1 MDDIKVKGYPGLY
14 RRDGTAIVNKDCN
27 YQSAIDRLKKQSA
40 DETNEQ
46 RLTNLEIAVH
56 EILLLLKGKY
66 TNGQN

>member
-46 RLTNLEIAVH
+46 RIANLEMAVQ
-56 EILLLLKGKY
+56 EILFLLKRKY
-66 TNGQN
+66 TNEQN

>member
-40 DETNEQ
+40 DTTNEQ
-46 RLTNLEIAVH
+46 RIANLEMAVQ
-56 EILLLLKGKY
+56 EILFLLKRKY
-66 TNGQN
+66 TNEQN